1 MSLGVYCIK
10 SPNNENDP
18 AFLQMCNT
26 FLGGI
31 SRSLGEEL
39 YLADEKT
46 FIEQHTHII
55 FVGSGGSEQQFAGMY
70 RKVKGPYYLLT
81 HPTHNSLAAAMEILA
96 FLRENGEKGE
106 IIHGD
111 FATIGKKVAG
121 IIKVNAVRERLKG
134 LRLGTTGESTWLI
147 ASKVDPAVMKATS
160 GMELVSIPMK
170 ELLAEAAMNK
180 YEDNKFTEEI
190 KSKGYVSEDIER
202 ALGVYGA
209 VRRLVD
215 RYQLNGVTITCFDL
229 LKPACISGCLALAI
243 LNAEGIHAACEGD
256 GRSLVSMTVLRELT
270 GLPVFM
276 ANPGRLFP
284 EKNEMVFAHCVLPLN
299 MPERYQ
305 LTTHFE
311 SGLGVS
317 IAAELPLGDCTVFK
331 CKEDFKEYYAQNGE
345 ILENLHEGC
354 MCRTQ
359 IRIHLL
365 ENMSYFMTQ
374 PIANHHMICIG
385 DHKALLDSFFASYR
399 S

>member
-1 MSLGVYCIK
+1 MSLGVFCVK
-10 SPNNENDP
+10 SPNYKNDP
-18 AFLQMCNT
+18 AFFQMCNT
-26 FLGGI
+26 FLTGI
-31 SRSLGEEL
+31 SQVMGEEL
-39 YLADEKT
+39 LLVDENE
-46 FIEQHTHII
+46 FVEQHTHIVFI
-55 FVGSGGSEQQFAGMY
+55 GSGGSEKQFAEMY
-70 RKVKGPYYLLT
+70 RKFKGPYYLLT

-96 FLRENGEKGE
+96 FLHEKGEKGE

-111 FATIGKKVAG
+111 FETIGKKLAV
-121 IIKVNAVRERLKG
+121 IVKVNSVRNRLKNF
-134 LRLGTTGESTWLI
+134 RLGTTGESAWLI
-147 ASKVDPAVMKATS
+147 ASKINPALMKAAS

-170 ELLAEAAMNK
+170 ELLAEVAKKK

-190 KSKGYVSEDIER
+190 KRQGYNSDDIER

-215 RYQLNGVTITCFDL
+215 AYRLNGVTITCFDL

-256 GRSLVSMTVLRELT
+256 GRSLVSMIVLKELT
-270 GLPVFM
+270 GQPVFM
-276 ANPGRLFP
+276 ANPGRLLP
-284 EKNEMVFAHCVLPLN
+284 EKNEMVFAHCVLPLD
-299 MPERYQ
+299 MPKSYH

-331 CKEDFKEYYAQNGE
+331 CKEDFKEYFAQNGK
-345 ILENLHEGC
+345 IIENLHEGC

-359 IRIHLL
+359 IQIHLPQGL
-365 ENMSYFMTQ
+365 SYFMTQ
-374 PIANHHMICIG
+374 PLANHHMICIG
-385 DHKALLDSFFASYR
+385 GYKELLDSFFLSYQ